1 MAVPWDSNCSSQGR
15 SLLRRRCDQGCVITK
30 ILQILLLTFKAA
42 YFFYKTSP
50 YLGGIIG
57 TRKATREAKGTGRT
71 PCSYLHLPLAL
82 APSSAHWGGC
92 VCVPAP
98 LKDTNGSHLGVRLLR
113 YQWGLSG
120 SPQPRVGGD
129 CGGLKTLL
137 KLHRA
142 VSPPKAGSG

>member
-71 PCSYLHLPLAL
+71 PLLVPTLAAGPRPFLCS
-82 APSSAHWGGC
+82 
-92 VCVPAP
+92 
-98 LKDTNGSHLGVRLLR
+98 LGWLCLCP
-113 YQWGLSG
+113 GT
-120 SPQPRVGGD
+120 P
-129 CGGLKTLL
+129 
-137 KLHRA
+137 
-142 VSPPKAGSG
+142 